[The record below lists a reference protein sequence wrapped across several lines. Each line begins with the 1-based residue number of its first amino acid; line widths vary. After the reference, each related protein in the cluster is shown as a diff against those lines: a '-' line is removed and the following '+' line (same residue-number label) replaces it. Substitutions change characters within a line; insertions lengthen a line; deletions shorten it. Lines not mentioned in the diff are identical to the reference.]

1 MASLNFKASAVELQP
16 RNSYNALP
24 EGDYEM
30 IVTRSDTKPTKAG
43 NGHYLELE
51 MQIIG
56 GSFSGRRHWERLN
69 LDNRSQQTVKIAQEQ
84 LARLCMAV
92 GLDEIQDSEELHD
105 RAFIATLG
113 IDKKDATR
121 NVVWDYKPAEGAA
134 PAPVPAVAAKPAA
147 VAAPAKSQRPWG

>member
-1 MASLNFKASAVELQP
+1 MASLNFKASNVELTE
-16 RNSYNALP
+16 RSYDALP

-30 IVTRSDTKPTKAG
+30 IVTKSDTKPTKAG

-51 MQIIG
+51 MQIIAG
-56 GSFSGRRHWERLN
+56 QFSGRRHWERLN
-69 LDNRSQQTVKIAQEQ
+69 LDNPSQRTVKIAQEQ
-84 LARLCMAV
+84 LARLCMAM

-121 NVVWDYKPAEGAA
+121 NVVWDYKPAEGASPA
-134 PAPVPAVAAKPAA
+134 PAPAAKPAA
-147 VAAPAKSQRPWG
+147 AAAPAKSARPWG

>member
-1 MASLNFKASAVELQP
+1 MASLNFKALNVELYEH
-16 RNSYNALP
+16 SYSALP

-30 IVTRSDTKPTKAG
+30 IVTKSDIKPTKAG

-51 MQIIG
+51 MQIIA
-56 GSFSGRRHWERLN
+56 GSFRGRRHWERLN
-69 LDNRSQQTVKIAQEQ
+69 LDNPRQQTVKIAQEQ
-84 LARLCMAV
+84 LARLCMAM
-92 GLDEIQDSEELHD
+92 GLDEIQDSEELHG

-121 NVVWDYKPAEGAA
+121 NVVWNYKPAEGAT

-147 VAAPAKSQRPWG
+147 VAAPAKTQRPWG